1 MLKRKLTCL
10 GLPTKEAYMII
21 HVMEAQKLAEL
32 RAWQAQQNYACRTQ
46 TYVFL
51 NKTHSIRW

>member
-10 GLPTKEAYMII
+10 VLPTKEAYMII

-46 TYVFL
+46 TYVL
-51 NKTHSIRW
+51 LYNTV